1 MAEQFEPATN
11 FGSWG
16 YNTSSAGS
24 KRNNVPTGAG
34 LSGGVCMT
42 KKIFALVM
50 VVSVLGAFLAGCKK
64 DEGGDA
70 AASGGASAA
79 ASTDAKS

>member
-1 MAEQFEPATN
+1 LNLQPNLDLEGITPQALVQ
-11 FGSWG
+11 
-16 YNTSSAGS
+16 
-24 KRNNVPTGAG
+24 KRNNVPSGAV

-64 DEGGDA
+64 DEDTTGGTA
-70 AASGGASAA
+70 P
-79 ASTDAKS
+79 ASTAPAADTKS